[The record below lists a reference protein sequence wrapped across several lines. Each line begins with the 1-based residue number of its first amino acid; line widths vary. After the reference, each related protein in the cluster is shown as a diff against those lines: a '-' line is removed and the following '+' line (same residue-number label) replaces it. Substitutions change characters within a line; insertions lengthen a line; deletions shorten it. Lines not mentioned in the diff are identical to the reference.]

1 MGGEFLS
8 ICICTVGPGVSIPYE
23 LMGGEFVGLIFRLEE
38 GVEERCQ
45 LSVQLSF
52 VHVPC
57 ECVCVCER
65 ERERERVRVFFC
77 FFFFAFWFFVFGSLY
92 VCGLV

>member
-1 MGGEFLS
+1 MEGEFLS

-52 VHVPC
+52 VHVPFV
-57 ECVCVCER
+57 CVCVR
-65 ERERERVRVFFC
+65 ERERESACVFLL
-77 FFFFAFWFFVFGSLY
+77 FFFAFWFFVFGSLY